1 MFRIAVNGEGLST
14 MSTSGPLQVPPLPVP
29 DGELQVTDPEEIAD
43 TLHDLARLDPVEV
56 GLETVLDR
64 IVRAAVACCGVTGGV
79 GLLLLDSADELRHVV
94 AAGRPL
100 RSLGGM
106 QVRLREGPS
115 MDAFQRDEPVD
126 SGDLTAEP
134 RWPAFGPVAVA
145 AGVRAWL
152 AVPVHRR
159 YGPIG
164 TLDFARTEPQPWR
177 PQDLAAGNAYARLIV
192 STLEL
197 AMAHGEEGLAS
208 ELRFAL
214 DHDARIEQ
222 ARGVVMEREQVDEP
236 SAFELLRQ
244 QAYIEGQPMRA
255 IAERILARARR

>member
-1 MFRIAVNGEGLST
+1 

-100 RSLGGM
+100 H
-106 QVRLREGPS
+106 
-115 MDAFQRDEPVD
+115 AFQRDEPVD